1 MGHGL
6 KIAIIGAGST
16 YTPELIDGFI
26 RYQDR
31 IPIDTLVF
39 MDLYR
44 WRLETVGSMAQR
56 MLDQAGYPLLIRLTT
71 NRSEALEGADFVITQ
86 MRVGGMAARLSDETI
101 PPRYGVIGQETVGP
115 GGIAKALR
123 TIPTMLDIA
132 HDMERWSPQGWMIN
146 FTNPSGLISE
156 ALWRHSQARVIGLCN
171 LPTNMRLEIAAALN
185 VSPDAV
191 TLDYLGLN
199 HLGFVRGVWVN
210 GEDYTAQALQ
220 ATMDLL
226 RRERNPV
233 FSPEL
238 IQTLGLIPS
247 YYLTYFYHHDRVL
260 AEQRQAPQTRTERV
274 REIEKELLKLYAD
287 PKQVEKPALLS
298 ERGGAHYSTVAVSL
312 IADMIHNTG
321 ATHIVNVPNQSTL
334 PGLPPEAAVEVP
346 CRITAEGAFPLPT
359 EPIPP
364 QIMGLIQAVKASEML
379 TIEAAV
385 TGDKRIALQAL
396 LAHPLVPSF
405 ATAQSLLAALL
416 AEHRDYL
423 PQFVS
428 EFVSLEEAQ

>member
-1 MGHGL
+1 MGL
-6 KIAIIGAGST
+6 KIAVIGAGST

-26 RYQDR
+26 RYQNR

-39 MDLYR
+39 MDIFR
-44 WRLETVGSMAQR
+44 WRLDTVGGMAQR
-56 MLDQAGYPLLIRLTT
+56 MLDRARYPLQIQLTT
-71 NRSEALEGADFVITQ
+71 NRSEALDGADFVITQ
-86 MRVGGMAARLSDETI
+86 IRVGGMATRQADETI

-123 TIPTMLDIA
+123 TIPVMLDLA
-132 HDMERWSPQGWMIN
+132 HEMEQRSPQGWLIN

-156 ALWRHSQARVIGLCN
+156 AIWRHSRVKTLGLCN
-171 LPTNMRLEIAAALN
+171 LPTNMRMEIAAALN
-185 VSPDAV
+185 VPPDTV
-191 TLDYLGLN
+191 TLDYFGLN

-210 GEDYTAQALQ
+210 GEDYTTPALE
-220 ATMDLL
+220 ATIDSL
-226 RRERNPV
+226 RRDHNPV

-238 IQTLGLIPS
+238 ITALGLIPS
-247 YYLTYFYHHDRVL
+247 YYLTYFYHHDRMV

-287 PKQVEKPALLS
+287 PQQVEKPALLS
-298 ERGGAHYSTVAVSL
+298 ERGGAHYSTAAVSL
-312 IADMIHNTG
+312 IADMIENTG
-321 ATHIVNVPNQSTL
+321 ATHIVNIMNQMTL

-346 CRITAEGAFPLPT
+346 CRITAEGAFPLPAA
-359 EPIPP
+359 PIPP
-364 QIMGLIQAVKASEML
+364 QVIGLIQAVKASEML

-385 TGDKRIALQAL
+385 TGDKRTALQAL

-405 ATAQSLLAALL
+405 STAQSLLATVL

-423 PQFVS
+423 PQFEA
-428 EFVSLEEAQ
+428 EFVTLEETQ